1 VTDRVRFHLNEHVA
15 FAVAAALRKHGIEV
29 TTTGEVGLIGA
40 DDSTQLEYAHREG
53 RVIVTH
59 DADYLRWHSRGA
71 EHSGIAYCHKDAR
84 SIGQIVETLRLVYE
98 LLRPEEMAG
107 KVEFL

>member
-1 VTDRVRFHLNEHVA
+1 VA
-15 FAVAAALRKHGIEV
+15 FAVAAALRKHGIDV
-29 TTTGEVGLIGA
+29 TTTQDAGLIGA
-40 DDSTQLEYAHREG
+40 DDSAQLEYARQEG

-59 DADYLRWHSRGA
+59 DADYLRWHSQGI

-84 SIGQIVETLRLVYE
+84 STGQIIETLRLMYE
-98 LLRPEEMAG
+98 LVSSEEMAG